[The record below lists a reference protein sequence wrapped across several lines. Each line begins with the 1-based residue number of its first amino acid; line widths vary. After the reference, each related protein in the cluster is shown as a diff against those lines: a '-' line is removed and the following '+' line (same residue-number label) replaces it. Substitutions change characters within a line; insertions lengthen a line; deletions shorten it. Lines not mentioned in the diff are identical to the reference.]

1 MGGKRRGRVRLAAV
15 RRRID
20 SLDLRLLRLLNQRAR
35 FALEIG
41 RIKQRRKWPVF
52 DAYREAFVLRR
63 VSRANRGPLSA
74 AAVRHVFQAILSEC
88 RRRECRRPSR
98 GPRAARGVAT
108 GVPKPAVG
116 FGRRER
122 KRS

>member
-1 MGGKRRGRVRLAAV
+1 MGSKLLAV

-20 SLDLRLLRLLNQRAR
+20 RLDERLLRLLNQRAHL
-35 FALEIG
+35 ALDIG
-41 RIKQRRKWPVF
+41 RIKKRRKWPVF
-52 DAYREAFVLRR
+52 DASREASVLRR
-63 VSRANRGPLSA
+63 VTRANHGPLSA
-74 AAVRHVFQAILSEC
+74 RAVHQIFQAILSEC

-122 KRS
+122 STKKKRSR